1 MNWMEGLQA
10 AINYIEEHLT
20 ENEVLSP
27 ASIAAAA
34 YSSEDNFRKI
44 FHLVTGYTIGEY
56 IRNRRLSLAGEE
68 ILLTDHRI
76 LDIAIAYGYDSA
88 ESFTKAFCRFHGNT
102 PSTIR
107 RTKTGIRSFTRLV
120 LKITA
125 EGGSMLT
132 YQLLSLPELTL
143 IGYSQLFPDSSS
155 DENNLLI
162 PNFVQQCCEHHW
174 NALMQIPVPPS
185 SNNYLFGYRDTKN
198 SIPRYNFGRITTTPR
213 HAEELPTTDSM
224 THITIPKRTWVCFE
238 CFGSSPVD
246 MQNLWYKIYTEFL
259 PFSSYH
265 LTDDLTLECSNIT
278 VQPEKRFLLL
288 PVGSDNS

>member
-20 ENEVLSP
+20 ENEALSP

-88 ESFTKAFCRFHGNT
+88 ES
-102 PSTIR
+102 
-107 RTKTGIRSFTRLV
+107 
-120 LKITA
+120 
-125 EGGSMLT
+125 
-132 YQLLSLPELTL
+132 
-143 IGYSQLFPDSSS
+143 
-155 DENNLLI
+155 
-162 PNFVQQCCEHHW
+162 
-174 NALMQIPVPPS
+174 
-185 SNNYLFGYRDTKN
+185 
-198 SIPRYNFGRITTTPR
+198 YNFGRITTTPR
-213 HAEELPTTDSM
+213 YTEELPTTDSM

-259 PFSSYH
+259 PFSSPRRIGQL
-265 LTDDLTLECSNIT
+265 LTIPNRHSYLFPAML
-278 VQPEKRFLLL
+278 
-288 PVGSDNS
+288 

>member
-1 MNWMEGLQA
+1 
-10 AINYIEEHLT
+10 
-20 ENEVLSP
+20 
-27 ASIAAAA
+27 
-34 YSSEDNFRKI
+34 
-44 FHLVTGYTIGEY
+44 
-56 IRNRRLSLAGEE
+56 
-68 ILLTDHRI
+68 
-76 LDIAIAYGYDSA
+76 
-88 ESFTKAFCRFHGNT
+88 
-102 PSTIR
+102 
-107 RTKTGIRSFTRLV
+107 
-120 LKITA
+120 
-125 EGGSMLT
+125 MLT

-185 SNNYLFGYRDTKN
+185 SNNYLFGYRDTQN

-213 HAEELPTTDSM
+213 YTEELPTTDSM
-224 THITIPKRTWVCFE
+224 AHITIPKRTWVCFE

>member
-1 MNWMEGLQA
+1 MNWMEGLQT
-10 AINYIEEHLT
+10 AINYIEDHLT
-20 ENEVLSP
+20 ENEALSP
-27 ASIAAAA
+27 AAIAAVA
-34 YSSEDNFRKI
+34 YSSEDHFRKV

-68 ILLTDHRI
+68 ILLTNHRI
-76 LDIAIAYGYDSA
+76 LDIAIKYGYDSA

-107 RTKTGIRSFTRLV
+107 RTRTGIRSFTRLV

-143 IGYSQLFPDSSS
+143 IGYSQLFPTSSP

-162 PNFVQQCCEHHW
+162 PKFVKQCCDQHW
-174 NALMQIPVPPS
+174 NTLMQIPVPS
-185 SNNYLFGYRDTKN
+185 SSSSYLFGYRDTQN

-213 HAEELPTTDSM
+213 HTEEISSTDSM
-224 THITIPKRTWVCFE
+224 IHIIIPKRTWACFE
-238 CFGSSPVD
+238 CFGSSPAA

-265 LTDDLTLECSNIT
+265 LTDDLTLECSNVT
-278 VQPEKRFLLL
+278 TQPKKHFLLL